1 MLIIILGNYQKCPLP
16 LITRDLNVLVN
27 MQGKRFKH
35 NAFVHFPET
44 ENIEWGDGGW
54 GRECLLLGGIVG
66 MEWLYV
72 TLGMGGPG
80 EAFWPGL
87 YRKEIFQS
95 FG

>member
-1 MLIIILGNYQKCPLP
+1 MKLGKNGVYFLGFCFLQ
-16 LITRDLNVLVN
+16 VLAAW
-27 MQGKRFKH
+27 GLGAKPRGG
-35 NAFVHFPET
+35 
-44 ENIEWGDGGW
+44 EWPKGEGGRWTGDGGW

-80 EAFWPGL
+80 EAFWLGL